1 MRQSQPFDPARL
13 QPSLIDL
20 ALAARLALAE
30 LRDPFSVLLELRH
43 GAAPQPLLALV
54 PQATPVGDPAR
65 GLFRALLTKSE
76 ILALEAAAPAL
87 LYRIWLNHTVR
98 ALTGRSLASIKADA
112 AQAAF
117 AATGRGILWAVADS
131 GIAAHSHFDAH
142 SNLVLPPGIEHQDFT
157 GGHSPLTDDFG
168 HGTHIAG
175 IIAGAAA
182 PNALWPDNDP
192 NARPRSVAPHASLLS
207 LKVLGPDGAGE
218 VSDIL
223 AAIDYIQQ
231 VNDHGRR
238 LRIHGL
244 NLSLGYEFDPEWFAC
259 GASPLCQEVDRLAL
273 SGVSVVA
280 AAGNSGYG
288 YQNSLHTGVTPTCL
302 DLTIND
308 PGNADLAITVGS
320 THRDRPHTYG
330 VSYFSSKGP
339 TGDGRRKPDLIAPGE
354 RIISCAAPSKA
365 PPGPGNAPPGPG
377 NAPPGPGNAP
387 PGSGWRTAY
396 VEDSGTS
403 MAAPHVSGAIA
414 AFLSVRPEFCGRP
427 QAVKDI
433 FLASATDLRRDPDFQ
448 GRGLI
453 NLFQA
458 LQER

>member
-13 QPSLIDL
+13 QPRLIDL
-20 ALAARLALAE
+20 ALAARLAPAE

-43 GAAPQPLLALV
+43 GASPHALLALV
-54 PQATPVGDPAR
+54 PQSLPVGDAGR
-65 GLFRALLTKSE
+65 GLFRALLTKAE
-76 ILALEAAAPAL
+76 ILALEAAAGEL
-87 LYRIWLNHTVR
+87 LYRIWFNHTVR
-98 ALTGRSLASIKADA
+98 ALTGRSLAAIKADA
-112 AQAAF
+112 AHAAF
-117 AATGRGILWAVADS
+117 AATGRGIVWAVADS
-131 GIAAHSHFDAH
+131 GIAPHTHFAAHR
-142 SNLVLPPGIEHQDFT
+142 NLELPPGIGHQDFT
-157 GGHSPLTDDFG
+157 GGRAPLADDFG
-168 HGTHIAG
+168 HGTHVAG
-175 IIAGAAA
+175 IIAGAA
-182 PNALWPDNDP
+182 DP
-192 NARPRSVAPHASLLS
+192 AAAYPEAEARPCSVAPHASVLS

-259 GASPLCQEVDRLAL
+259 GASPLCQEVDRLVL
-273 SGVSVVA
+273 SGVSVVV

-288 YQNSLHTGVTPTCL
+288 YQNSMHTGATPTCL

-308 PGNADLAITVGS
+308 PGNADLAITVGA
-320 THRDRPHTYG
+320 THRERPHTYG

-354 RIISCAAPSKA
+354 RIVSCAAPCKA
-365 PPGPGNAPPGPG
+365 PPDTD
-377 NAPPGPGNAP
+377 
-387 PGSGWRTAY
+387 WRTAY

-427 QAVKDI
+427 LAVKEI
-433 FLASATDLRRDPDFQ
+433 LLASATDLRRDPDFQ

>member
-1 MRQSQPFDPARL
+1 MRQTHQFHPGRL
-13 QPSLIDL
+13 QPRLIDL
-20 ALAARLALAE
+20 ALAARLDGAGLN
-30 LRDPFSVLLELRH
+30 DPFSVLLELRH
-43 GAAPQPLLALV
+43 GAPASALLALT
-54 PQATPVGDPAR
+54 PQALPVGALSR

-76 ILALEAAAPAL
+76 ILALETAAPDL

-98 ALTGRSLASIKADA
+98 ALTASSIATIKADA
-112 AQAAF
+112 AHSAF
-117 AATGRGILWAVADS
+117 AANGRGIVWAVADS
-131 GIAAHSHFDAH
+131 GISPHSHFDTH
-142 SNLVLPPGIEHQDFT
+142 RNLALPAGIEHRDFT
-157 GGHSPLTDDFG
+157 GGRAPLDDQFG
-168 HGTHIAG
+168 HGTHVAAIL
-175 IIAGAAA
+175 AGA
-182 PNALWPDNDP
+182 PRTPQDP
-192 NARPRSVAPHASLLS
+192 SPRSVAPQATLVS

-218 VSDIL
+218 VSSIL

-238 LRIHGL
+238 LLIHGV

-259 GASPLCQEVDRLAL
+259 GASPLCQEVDRLVL
-273 SGVSVVA
+273 SGVNVVV

-288 YQNSLHTGVTPTCL
+288 YQNSLHTGATPTCL

-308 PGNADLAITVGS
+308 PGNADLAITVGA
-320 THRDRPHTYG
+320 THRERPHSYG

-339 TGDGRRKPDLIAPGE
+339 TGDGRRKPDLVAPGE
-354 RIISCAAPSKA
+354 RILSACPPSKA
-365 PPGPGNAPPGPG
+365 PPG
-377 NAPPGPGNAP
+377 
-387 PGSGWRTAY
+387 SDWRTAY
-396 VEDSGTS
+396 IEDSGTS

-427 QAVKDI
+427 LAVKEI
-433 FLASATDLRRDPDFQ
+433 FLHSATDLRRDPDFQ

>member
-1 MRQSQPFDPARL
+1 MRQSNPFDPGRL
-13 QPSLIDL
+13 RPRLLDL
-20 ALAARLALAE
+20 ALAARLAPAD
-30 LRDPFSVLLELRH
+30 LRDPLSVLLELRH
-43 GAAPQPLLALV
+43 GADARALAALV
-54 PQATPVGDPAR
+54 PQATPVGDPSR
-65 GLFRALLTKSE
+65 GLFRALLTKAE
-76 ILALEAAAPAL
+76 IVALETAAEPL
-87 LYRIWLNHTVR
+87 LYRIWLNHAVR
-98 ALTGRSLASIKADA
+98 ALSSHSLATIKADA
-112 AQAAF
+112 AHAAF
-117 AATGRGILWAVADS
+117 RANGAGIVWAVADS
-131 GIAAHSHFDAH
+131 GIAPHSHFD
-142 SNLVLPPGIEHQDFT
+142 SLRNLHLPTGIEHQDFT
-157 GGHSPLTDDFG
+157 GGSAPLSDEFG
-168 HGTHIAG
+168 HGTHVAG
-175 IIAGAAA
+175 IIAGTSDRA
-182 PNALWPDNDP
+182 DEHS
-192 NARPRSVAPHASLLS
+192 ARASPPILSVAPRASLLS

-218 VSDIL
+218 VADIL

-231 VNDHGRR
+231 INDHGRR

-259 GASPLCQEVDRLAL
+259 GASPLCQEVDRLVL
-273 SGVSVVA
+273 SGVSVAV

-288 YQNSLHTGVTPTCL
+288 FQSSLHIGSTPTCL

-308 PGNADLAITVGS
+308 PGNAELAITVGS

-354 RIISCAAPSKA
+354 RILSCAAPSKA
-365 PPGPGNAPPGPG
+365 PPDEA
-377 NAPPGPGNAP
+377 
-387 PGSGWRTAY
+387 WRTAY

-427 QAVKDI
+427 MAVKEI
-433 FLASATDLRRDPDFQ
+433 FMNSATDLHRDPDFQ

>member
-1 MRQSQPFDPARL
+1 MRQSQPFDPGRL
-13 QPSLIDL
+13 QSRLIDL
-20 ALAARLALAE
+20 ALAARLAPAD

-43 GAAPQPLLALV
+43 GAPAAPLLALV
-54 PQATPVGDPAR
+54 PLAQPVGDSSR

-76 ILALEAAAPAL
+76 ILSLESAASRL

-98 ALTGRSLASIKADA
+98 ALTGRSLAAIKADA

-117 AATGRGILWAVADS
+117 SATGHGIVWAVADS
-131 GIAAHSHFDAH
+131 GIAPHSHFDAH
-142 SNLVLPPGIEHQDFT
+142 HNLDLPPGIEHQDFT
-157 GGHSPLTDDFG
+157 GSRAPLADDFG
-168 HGTHIAG
+168 HGTHVAG
-175 IIAGAAA
+175 IIAGTAA
-182 PNALWPDNDP
+182 PDAAWPDADP
-192 NARPRSVAPHASLLS
+192 ASRPRSVAPRAALLS

-259 GASPLCQEVDRLAL
+259 GASPLCQEVDRLVL
-273 SGVSVVA
+273 SGVSVVV

-288 YQNSLHTGVTPTCL
+288 YQNSIHTGVTPTCL
-302 DLTIND
+302 ALTIND

-354 RIISCAAPSKA
+354 RIVSCAAPAKA
-365 PPGPGNAPPGPG
+365 SPGAD
-377 NAPPGPGNAP
+377 
-387 PGSGWRTAY
+387 WRTAY

-427 QAVKDI
+427 QAVKEI
-433 FLASATDLRRDPDFQ
+433 FLHSATDLRRDPDFQ

>member
-1 MRQSQPFDPARL
+1 MRQSQPFNPDRL
-13 QPSLIDL
+13 KPRILDL
-20 ALAARLALAE
+20 ALAARLQPAE

-43 GAAPQPLLALV
+43 GASPQPLLALV
-54 PQATPVGDPAR
+54 PQALPVGDSSR
-65 GLFRALLTKSE
+65 GLFRALLTKGE
-76 ILALEAAAPAL
+76 ILALEAAAGAL
-87 LYRIWLNHTVR
+87 VYRIWLNHTVR
-98 ALTGRSLASIKADA
+98 ALTGRSLATIKADA
-112 AQAAF
+112 AHAAF
-117 AATGRGILWAVADS
+117 SATGRGIVWAVADS
-131 GIAAHSHFDAH
+131 GIAPHSHFDAH
-142 SNLVLPPGIEHQDFT
+142 SNLSLPQGIEHQDLT
-157 GGHSPLTDDFG
+157 GSRSPLTDDFG
-168 HGTHIAG
+168 HGTHVAG
-175 IIAGAAA
+175 IIAGVASPA
-182 PNALWPDNDP
+182 ALWPTQDP
-192 NARPRSVAPHASLLS
+192 DARPRSVAPHASLLS
-207 LKVLGPDGAGE
+207 LKVLGLDGAGE

-223 AAIDYIQQ
+223 AAIDYIQRI
-231 VNDHGRR
+231 NDHGRR

-259 GASPLCQEVDRLAL
+259 GASPICQEVDRLVL
-273 SGVSVVA
+273 SGVAVVV

-288 YQNSLHTGVTPTCL
+288 FQNSAHTGVTPTCL

-308 PGNADLAITVGS
+308 PGNADLALTVGS

-354 RIISCAAPSKA
+354 RIVSCAAPSKA
-365 PPGPGNAPPGPG
+365 PPD
-377 NAPPGPGNAP
+377 
-387 PGSGWRTAY
+387 SDWRSAY

-427 QAVKDI
+427 LAVKDI